1 MMNEKEVGEL
11 RRRLKIDKCAVDNVY
26 GCFVSDKKE
35 IVSTF
40 RLSLGMMGKDD
51 SDALLTVMRKV
62 FSGKIGRN
70 LIDLAFTNEQVMDSG
85 EHRLFMDLRKGGEE
99 GEPAVTAFF
108 EKTAETL
115 VMEGSYIILLALD
128 SYDVPAFGRDG
139 ERAEESENVFNYCL
153 CAVCPVK
160 ETKPALGFF
169 ANESA
174 FRQLGI
180 DRVLGAPEIGFMF
193 PSFEDRC
200 ANIYNMLYYSKRTDM
215 NHPEF
220 IEEVVRVQAP
230 SPADEQKEAFNDLLK
245 ETLSEDCSLDVAVAV
260 RDTICEKVEEYKAD
274 GGEEM
279 PAVTKKTVTDVL
291 EQCGVAP
298 EKVTAFSEKYDER
311 FGAAAEFA
319 PDTVVDTGAI
329 AVETPD
335 VSIKISSDRSDL
347 IETRVIDGIRYILI
361 RAESSV
367 EVNGVSV
374 NIK

>member
-11 RRRLKIDKCAVDNVY
+11 RRRLKIDRCAVGTVY
-26 GCFVSDKKE
+26 GCFVNDKRE

-40 RLSLGMMGKDD
+40 RLALGMMGKDD
-51 SDALLTVMRKV
+51 ADALLTVMRKV

-85 EHRLFMDLRKGGEE
+85 EHRLFMDMRKGGEA

-108 EKTAETL
+108 EQTAASL
-115 VMEGSYIILLALD
+115 IMEGNYIILVALD
-128 SYDVPAFGRDG
+128 SYDVPAYGRDG
-139 ERAEESENVFNYCL
+139 QRAEESENVFNYCL

-174 FRQLGI
+174 FRQLSI
-180 DRVLGAPEIGFMF
+180 DRVLGAPEIGFLF

-230 SPADEQKEAFNDLLK
+230 SPADEQKEQFNDLLK
-245 ETLSEDCSLDVAVAV
+245 ETLSEDCSLDIAVAV
-260 RDTICEKVEEYKAD
+260 RDTICERVEEYKAD
-274 GGEEM
+274 GGEDA
-279 PAVTKKTVTDVL
+279 PTVTKKTVTDVL
-291 EQCGVAP
+291 EHCGVAA
-298 EKVTAFSEKYDER
+298 EKVAAFAEKYDER

-319 PDTVVDTGAI
+319 PDTVVDAGAI
-329 AVETPD
+329 AVNTPD
-335 VSIKISSDRSDL
+335 VSIKVSPDRSDL
-347 IETRVIDGIRYILI
+347 IETRVIDGTRYILI
-361 RAESSV
+361 RAESGV
-367 EVNGVSV
+367 EVNGVEV

>member
-1 MMNEKEVGEL
+1 MMNEKEIGEL
-11 RRRLKIDKCAVDNVY
+11 RRRLKIDKCAVNHVS
-26 GCFVSDKKE
+26 GCFVNDKKE

-40 RLSLGMMGKDD
+40 HLSLGMMGKDD
-51 SDALLTVMRKV
+51 SDALLAVMRKV
-62 FSGKIGRN
+62 FSGRIGRN
-70 LIDLAFTNEQVMDSG
+70 LVDLSFTNEQVMDSG
-85 EHRLFMDLRKGGEE
+85 EHRLFMDMRKGGEAS
-99 GEPAVTAFF
+99 EPALSAFF
-108 EKTAETL
+108 AQTAEKL
-115 VMEGSYIILLALD
+115 IMDGPYIILVALD
-128 SYDVPAFGRDG
+128 SYDVPSYGKDG

-180 DRVLGAPEIGFMF
+180 DRVLSAPEIGFMF
-193 PSFEDRC
+193 PSFDDRC
-200 ANIYNMLYYSKRTDM
+200 ANIYNMLYYTRHTDM

-220 IEEVVRVQAP
+220 IEEVIRVQAP

-245 ETLSEDCSLDVAVAV
+245 ETLSEDCSLDIAVAV
-260 RDTICEKVEEYKAD
+260 RDTICEKLEEYKTE

-279 PAVTKKTVTDVL
+279 PAVTKQTVTDVL

-298 EKVTAFSEKYDER
+298 DKVTAFNEKYDER
-311 FGAAAEFA
+311 FGASAEFS
-319 PDTVVDTGAI
+319 PHTVVDTGAI
-329 AVETPD
+329 AVDTPD
-335 VSIKISSDRSDL
+335 VSIRVSPERSDL
-347 IETRVIDGIRYILI
+347 IETRIIDGKRYILI

>member
-1 MMNEKEVGEL
+1 MMNEKEISEL
-11 RRRLKIDKCAVDNVY
+11 RRRLKTDKCAVNTVY
-26 GCFVSDKKE
+26 GCFVNDKKE
-35 IVSTF
+35 IVSNF

-51 SDALLTVMRKV
+51 SDALLAVMRKV
-62 FSGKIGRN
+62 FSGKVGRN
-70 LIDLAFTNEQVMDSG
+70 LIDLSFTNEQVMDSG

-99 GEPAVTAFF
+99 GEGAVNAFF
-108 EKTAETL
+108 ARTAEKL
-115 VMEGSYIILLALD
+115 VLEGSYIILVALD
-128 SYDVPAFGRDG
+128 SYDVPAYGKDG

-193 PSFEDRC
+193 PSFDDRC
-200 ANIYNMLYYSKRTDM
+200 ANIYDMLYYTKHTDM

-220 IEEVVRVQAP
+220 IEEVIRVQVP
-230 SPADEQKEAFNDLLK
+230 MPADEQKERFNDLLK
-245 ETLSEDCSLDVAVAV
+245 ETLSEDCSLDIAVAV
-260 RDTICEKVEEYKAD
+260 RDAICERVEEYKTE
-274 GGEEM
+274 GGEEA
-279 PAVTKKTVTDVL
+279 PRISKKTVTDVL

-298 EKVTAFSEKYDER
+298 EKVTAFADRFDER

-319 PDTVVDTGAI
+319 PDVIVDTGSI

-335 VSIKISSDRSDL
+335 VSIKVSPDRSDL
-347 IETRVIDGIRYILI
+347 IETRIIDGKRYILI

-367 EVNGVSV
+367 EVNGVAV
-374 NIK
+374 NIT